1 MCSSDLPGYEGYPRV
16 LVEAMASGLPSV
28 VTDGSDTGGL
38 VVDGVTGFVCGRDAA
53 ELAGRVREAA
63 HLDRAAVR
71 AAVADKSAPV
81 LIKRIYDV
89 TAA

>member
-1 MCSSDLPGYEGYPRV
+1 V

-38 VVDGVTGFVCGRDAA
+38 VVDGRTGWVCGRDPQ

-63 HLDRAAVR
+63 HLDRAVVR
-71 AAVADKSAPV
+71 AAVADLSAPV
-81 LIKRIYDV
+81 LIDRIYAV
-89 TAA
+89 PAA